1 MNSDEE
7 DTGRMKKRIGKKKK
21 IALYGDEEDTSKK
34 KKKSVKKMTVAVDI
48 DEEDAPKKT
57 KSGKKKKDAEPTRR
71 SHRQAEKRTKK
82 SG

>member
-1 MNSDEE
+1 
-7 DTGRMKKRIGKKKK
+7 
-21 IALYGDEEDTSKK
+21 
-34 KKKSVKKMTVAVDI
+34 MTVAVDI